1 MPRGRAVER
10 AAFGHGVPNR
20 TAGLLQGGP
29 RIRCDEGWGFWA
41 LHRVFGV
48 MVGG

>member
-1 MPRGRAVER
+1 M
-10 AAFGHGVPNR
+10 PNR

-29 RIRCDEGWGFWA
+29 RIRCDEGWGFRA

-48 MVGG
+48 MVGVEGFRAFRVSDFRVSG